1 MKGFSTVAN
10 RYAGAL
16 LSLSNEAN
24 SSQVIA
30 QDFASFLDV
39 WNQSSEV
46 RSFLK
51 NPVLQPGLKIPF
63 IQEAFG
69 KSFQDLT
76 LRFMVKMVRARR
88 ASLLG
93 EVAESFAAQYRRQQK
108 VLEVQVKS
116 AVPLSDSTRKAIQD
130 WVMGQSEFSG
140 WKSIALH
147 EQVQSDLIGGLVL
160 QVEGQ
165 ELDLSLERKLEDFRK
180 EFSKNLYVPD
190 F

>member
-1 MKGFSTVAN
+1 MKGYSTVAK

-24 SSQVIA
+24 ITASVA
-30 QDFASFLDV
+30 QDFRSFLEV
-39 WNQSSEV
+39 WNESSEV

-63 IQEAFG
+63 VQEAFG
-69 KSFQDLT
+69 NSFQELS
-76 LRFMVKMVRARR
+76 LRFMIKMVRARR

-93 EVAESFAAQYRRQQK
+93 EVAESFAAQYQRQEK

-116 AVPLSDSTRKAIQD
+116 AIALSDSTRKAVQD
-130 WVMGQSEFSG
+130 WVMARTEFTG
-140 WKSIALH
+140 WKSIALNEH
-147 EQVQSDLIGGLVL
+147 VQSDLIGGLVL
-160 QVEGQ
+160 QVEGL

-180 EFSKNLYVPD
+180 QFSKNLYVAD